1 MRRNGLDVQRWVS
14 ILLLLAAVA
23 FLFIELVA
31 YSRERTRLPDQLT
44 VADIP
49 VGEAT
54 PSEAMERLLQA
65 YSTPIELSYDD
76 ATMQLLPSNVGFRL
90 DTDVMIAAAERERS
104 ETPFWQGFWDFLW
117 NRPGDPVSVPLQ
129 AEYSNTQLESYLID
143 LAVRYDQPPIP
154 PEPIP
159 GTTRFSSGE
168 PGRVLDVARAQS
180 VVASALMSARN
191 RSANLPV
198 VNSNAPKASLE
209 NLEILLK
216 QNIEVAGFDGLVD
229 LYLRDLRT
237 GGTIHFAVLDG
248 QELATNPDISF
259 SAASIIKISIMTTFF
274 RYQEQPLDP
283 EAERWVREMIT
294 ESGNDPSDWLMQR
307 IDEVRGPLIVS
318 ETMQELG
325 LENTFIGGY
334 YYPQAPLL
342 QSYRTEANS
351 RVDIDTGPDRYTQ
364 TTPSDMGTLLGDVY
378 ACANGGGGALIAA
391 FPDDITPDECRVMLD
406 LLSENVL
413 GSLLK
418 GGVPDGTRVAHKHG
432 WRSSPLDM
440 IGDAG
445 IVFTPGGDYIL
456 SVFIWD
462 DQEMVWEPISRLIA
476 DLSKAAY
483 NYFNPPGG

>member
-391 FPDDITPDECRVMLD
+391 FPDDITPEECRVMLD

>member
-1 MRRNGLDVQRWVS
+1 
-14 ILLLLAAVA
+14 
-23 FLFIELVA
+23 
-31 YSRERTRLPDQLT
+31 
-44 VADIP
+44 
-49 VGEAT
+49 
-54 PSEAMERLLQA
+54 MERLLQA
-65 YSTPIELSYDD
+65 YSTPIELFYDD
-76 ATMQLLPSNVGFRL
+76 ASMLLLPSNVGFRL
-90 DTDVMIAAAERERS
+90 DTDVMIAAAERERT

-129 AEYSNTQLESYLID
+129 AEYSSSQLEAYLKD
-143 LAVRYDQPPIP
+143 VAARYDQPPIP
-154 PEPIP
+154 PEPIA
-159 GTTRFSSGE
+159 GTTRFSSGG
-168 PGRVLDVARAQS
+168 PGRVLDIARAQS
-180 VVASALMSARN
+180 VIGSALLAARD

-198 VNSNAPKASLE
+198 VNSNAPKASLAS
-209 NLEILLK
+209 LEILLK

-248 QELATNPDISF
+248 ADISTDPDIAF
-259 SAASIIKISIMTTFF
+259 SAASIIKVSIMTTFF
-274 RYQEQPLDP
+274 RYEDQPLDP
-283 EAERWVREMIT
+283 EAERWVKEMIA
-294 ESGNDPSDWLMQR
+294 ESGNDPSDWLMER

-342 QSYRTEANS
+342 QTYRTEANT
-351 RVDIDTGPDRYTQ
+351 RVDIDTNPDRYTQ
-364 TTPSDMGTLLGDVY
+364 TTPSEMGALLGDIY

-391 FPDDITPDECRVMLD
+391 FPDDITVNECRMMLE

-413 GSLLK
+413 GSLIK

-445 IVFTPGGDYIL
+445 IVFSPGGDYIL

-462 DQEMVWEPISRLIA
+462 DQEMVWEPTSRLIA

-483 NYFNPPGG
+483 NYFNPPSN